1 MINHSDWLVRLFLL
15 LPAAVLLS
23 CHRSETP
30 PAQLGEGPIRIEPG
44 RPFQD
49 IVLPSLEDGSPMWL
63 RQFRGRKVLLHV
75 FASW

>member
-1 MINHSDWLVRLFLL
+1 MMHYTDWALRLMLL
-15 LPAAVLLS
+15 LPAALLVS
-23 CHRSETP
+23 CQGREAPSALP
-30 PAQLGEGPIRIEPG
+30 EGPVRIEPG
-44 RPFQD
+44 RPFPD